1 MSQLANCACNVMK
14 MIRAIMNKRPLDDQ
28 IQHLQLEIGP
38 FFSLGLLQHCYT
50 LHKTSSTYVCVS
62 LASLHNDTPGRVLK
76 RDASV
81 LLHNANKSY
90 SEASKSKICGQI

>member
-1 MSQLANCACNVMK
+1 
-14 MIRAIMNKRPLDDQ
+14 MIKFITYNWKSVQCFHRVCYNIVT
-28 IQHLQLEIGP
+28 
-38 FFSLGLLQHCYT
+38 HCI
-50 LHKTSSTYVCVS
+50 KTSSPYVCMS
-62 LASLHNDTPGRVLK
+62 LASPHNDTPGCVLK